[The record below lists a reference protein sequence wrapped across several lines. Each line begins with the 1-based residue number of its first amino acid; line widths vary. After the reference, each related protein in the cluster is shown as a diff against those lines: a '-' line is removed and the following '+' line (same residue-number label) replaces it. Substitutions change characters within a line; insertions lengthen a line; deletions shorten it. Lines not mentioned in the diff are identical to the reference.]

1 MLNSYFVVRGQMYR
15 ELFQKQGLCPEAAQ
29 HIFSLSIKDMEEK
42 SMITDWNTGFQI

>member
-1 MLNSYFVVRGQMYR
+1 MWLALLLKDR
-15 ELFQKQGLCPEAAQ
+15 ELCQKQGLYPEAEQ